1 LKKDIFCVCDTASP
15 KTIVSFICQAW
26 RLAALK
32 KKTIPQEIRGTIPWG
47 WLIGLALLIVA
58 AGVTLLL
65 LPKPTPHTAPPPIVR
80 AKIPPA
86 PETPPQP
93 PADAT
98 AGKSAQGEAA
108 GDIAKERTSP
118 ETVQD
123 DTASDAEGSAASAK
137 AAEADTGADS
147 ADSDIGDEA
156 KPPLAAVAPSTP
168 STPSEPETSPDAP
181 ATAASSERAA
191 LTEDVTAA
199 GASTPTQEP
208 PAASADD
215 SASADEEDEPKPAAA
230 TPAEAVEK
238 APVPSQVSTFKGYTI
253 QVGAYRN
260 KENADAKMADL
271 QQRGYPAYLF
281 EVTDARQRSFFM
293 VRFGQFDGRQEA
305 SETLAD
311 FKEKENMQA
320 VIVRAGSM

>member
-1 LKKDIFCVCDTASP
+1 M
-15 KTIVSFICQAW
+15 
-26 RLAALK
+26 K

-80 AKIPPA
+80 AKIPP
-86 PETPPQP
+86 QP

-98 AGKSAQGEAA
+98 AGESAQGEAA
-108 GDIAKERTSP
+108 GDIAKESTSP

-123 DTASDAEGSAASAK
+123 AADPAALAQKTDTGSDA
-137 AAEADTGADS
+137 ADS
-147 ADSDIGDEA
+147 GIGDEA

-168 STPSEPETSPDAP
+168 STPSEPETSPHAP
-181 ATAASSERAA
+181 AAPASSERAA
-191 LTEDVTAA
+191 QTEDATAA
-199 GASTPTQEP
+199 EEATPSQER

-215 SASADEEDEPKPAAA
+215 STSAGMEDEAEPAAA
-230 TPAEAVEK
+230 APAEAVEK
-238 APVPSQVSTFKGYTI
+238 APVPTQVSTFKGYTI

-281 EVTDARQRSFFM
+281 EVTDARQRSFYM
-293 VRFGQFDGRQEA
+293 VRFGQFDGHQEA

>member
-1 LKKDIFCVCDTASP
+1 
-15 KTIVSFICQAW
+15 
-26 RLAALK
+26 LK

-93 PADAT
+93 TADETAGDSGQAT
-98 AGKSAQGEAA
+98 APG
-108 GDIAKERTSP
+108 
-118 ETVQD
+118 QD
-123 DTASDAEGSAASAK
+123 KSDAV
-137 AAEADTGADS
+137 ADS
-147 ADSDIGDEA
+147 ANSDGKDETS
-156 KPPLAAVAPSTP
+156 PPPAAAPSTP
-168 STPSEPETSPDAP
+168 SESETSTDAP
-181 ATAASSERAA
+181 ATPSTSESAA
-191 LTEDVTAA
+191 LNEAATAA
-199 GASTPTQEP
+199 EESSPFQERPAVSSGDTTQAGEENGAE
-208 PAASADD
+208 
-215 SASADEEDEPKPAAA
+215 PAAA
-230 TPAEAVEK
+230 APAETDEK
-238 APVPSQVSTFKGYTI
+238 APVQTQVSTFQGYTI

-271 QQRGYPAYLF
+271 QQRGYAAYLF
-281 EVTDARQRSFFM
+281 EVTDARKRSFYM
-293 VRFGQFDGRQEA
+293 VRFGQFDGHQEA

>member
-1 LKKDIFCVCDTASP
+1 M
-15 KTIVSFICQAW
+15 
-26 RLAALK
+26 K

-58 AGVTLLL
+58 AGVTLLM

-86 PETPPQP
+86 PEPPPQP

-98 AGKSAQGEAA
+98 AGDTAQATEA
-108 GDIAKERTSP
+108 GDIAKESAAP
-118 ETVQD
+118 DTVQD
-123 DTASDAEGSAASAK
+123 DAASDAANPAASTQKPDA
-137 AAEADTGADS
+137 GADS
-147 ADSDIGDEA
+147 ADSNVNDEA
-156 KPPLAAVAPSTP
+156 KPPLAAVAPSK
-168 STPSEPETSPDAP
+168 PSEPGTSPDAP
-181 ATAASSERAA
+181 AAPASSESAA
-191 LTEDVTAA
+191 PTEDATAA
-199 GASTPTQEP
+199 EEATPSRER
-208 PAASADD
+208 PARSADD
-215 SASADEEDEPKPAAA
+215 STPAGEKDEAEPAAA
-230 TPAEAVEK
+230 APAETDEK
-238 APVPSQVSTFKGYTI
+238 APVPTQVSTFQGYTI

-271 QQRGYPAYLF
+271 QQRGYAAYLF
-281 EVTDARQRSFFM
+281 EVTDARKRSFYM
-293 VRFGQFDGRQEA
+293 VRFGQFEGHQEA

>member
-1 LKKDIFCVCDTASP
+1 M
-15 KTIVSFICQAW
+15 
-26 RLAALK
+26 K

-58 AGVTLLL
+58 AGVTLLM
-65 LPKPTPHTAPPPIVR
+65 LPKPTPHTAPPPIVT
-80 AKIPPA
+80 AKIPQV
-86 PETPPQP
+86 PETRPQP
-93 PADAT
+93 ATDEPA
-98 AGKSAQGEAA
+98 GESAHGAAA
-108 GDIAKERTSP
+108 GDITKESTAS

-123 DTASDAEGSAASAK
+123 DASPDTGGSVAPARESDAG
-137 AAEADTGADS
+137 TDS
-147 ADSDIGDEA
+147 ADSNVKDEA

-168 STPSEPETSPDAP
+168 STPSESETSPATP
-181 ATAASSERAA
+181 ASSESAAQTEGATAAEEPTPSRERPP
-191 LTEDVTAA
+191 
-199 GASTPTQEP
+199 AST
-208 PAASADD
+208 DD
-215 SASADEEDEPKPAAA
+215 STSSGEENEAEPAAA
-230 TPAEAVEK
+230 APAETDEK
-238 APVPSQVSTFKGYTI
+238 APVPTQVSTFQGYTI

-281 EVTDARQRSFFM
+281 EVTDARRRSFYM
-293 VRFGQFDGRQEA
+293 VRFGQFDGHQEA

>member
-1 LKKDIFCVCDTASP
+1 
-15 KTIVSFICQAW
+15 
-26 RLAALK
+26 LK

-65 LPKPTPHTAPPPIVR
+65 LPKPTPHTAPPPIVT
-80 AKIPPA
+80 AKIPAA

-93 PADAT
+93 TADET
-98 AGKSAQGEAA
+98 AGDAAQGTAA
-108 GDIAKERTSP
+108 GDVAKESTAT
-118 ETVQD
+118 EAAQD
-123 DTASDAEGSAASAK
+123 DSAPDAGGSAASVQ
-137 AAEADTGADS
+137 ESSVGADA
-147 ADSDIGDEA
+147 ADSDRKNEA
-156 KPPLAAVAPSTP
+156 SPPLAGAPSTP
-168 STPSEPETSPDAP
+168 SESETSPDSAAAP
-181 ATAASSERAA
+181 STSESAA
-191 LTEDVTAA
+191 LTDDASAA
-199 GASTPTQEP
+199 EASIPSQET
-208 PAASADD
+208 PAATSDD
-215 SASADEEDEPKPAAA
+215 SISAGEEKEAEPAAA
-230 TPAEAVEK
+230 APAETDEK
-238 APVPSQVSTFKGYTI
+238 APVQIQVSNFQGYTI

-281 EVTDARQRSFFM
+281 EVTDARQRSFYM
-293 VRFGQFDGRQEA
+293 VRFGQFDSHQEA